1 MAVFYL
7 LLTDDGDS
15 LFNVIPLP
23 FLKIS
28 SIIPDIP
35 ITHLR
40 LSVTCLL
47 DSSRAFVQIYELDQA
62 LQYYFAIFPFLR
74 DLLKN
79 SFGSD

>member
-62 LQYYFAIFPFLR
+62 FQYFAIFPFLR
-74 DLLKN
+74 HLLKN